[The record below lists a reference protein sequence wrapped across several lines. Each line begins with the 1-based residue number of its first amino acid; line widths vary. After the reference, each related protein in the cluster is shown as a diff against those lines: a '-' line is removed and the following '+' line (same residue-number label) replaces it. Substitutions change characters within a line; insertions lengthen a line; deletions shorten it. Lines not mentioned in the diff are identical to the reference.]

1 MGKTVWENYVYQPLS
16 SAIIH
21 LNRENQKFQMFFGFL
36 VTSDIALIGL
46 TLQVYPEVTKDSIR
60 GSIRYSTVKILLNQ
74 HNQ

>member
-46 TLQVYPEVTKDSIR
+46 MLQVYPEVTKDSVR
-60 GSIRYSTVKILLNQ
+60 DSVRYSTVKILLNQ